1 MANNPYLS
9 RTIRRSRTC
18 RGFTLTDT
26 LVASV
31 IMGLLLA
38 GGINLYVSSLRIAS
52 RSNAQVSATDRAA
65 IIAEQIADL
74 SRESY
79 SFALPTDSS
88 GFVIPVA
95 GKTTSD
101 FITADGNAAALQL
114 TFPVMASIAVVNSAG
129 ATCTAAAGTNFPLIY
144 TKVAGN
150 VLTIYRSDNA
160 GNPSKDTGQYLWEKG
175 TLADGTSVSNRFAKL
190 GETAA
195 VSASIADA
203 ATFVRA
209 TGSTTAVEIQI
220 IAGDYSIIGVNGQQD
235 SSGNVTQTV
244 GKWALSR
251 DHP

>member
-1 MANNPYLS
+1 MANKQYPS
-9 RTIRRSRTC
+9 RTVRRSRVC
-18 RGFTLTDT
+18 RGFTLIDT

-38 GGINLYVSSLRIAS
+38 GGINLYVSTLRIAS

-95 GKTTSD
+95 GKTASD
-101 FITADGNAAALQL
+101 FITEDGNAAALQL
-114 TFPVMASIAVVNSAG
+114 TFPVLASVTVVNSVGTA
-129 ATCTAAAGTNFPLIY
+129 CTAASGTNFPLIY
-144 TKVAGN
+144 TKSAGN
-150 VLTIYRSDNA
+150 VLTIYRSDSA

-175 TLADGTSVSNRFAKL
+175 TLSDGTTVANRFAKL
-190 GETAA
+190 GETAT
-195 VSASIADA
+195 VSAALADA

-209 TGSTTAVEIQI
+209 TGSNYAVEIQI

-235 SSGNVTQTV
+235 SSGNVTQTI

-251 DHP
+251 NSP